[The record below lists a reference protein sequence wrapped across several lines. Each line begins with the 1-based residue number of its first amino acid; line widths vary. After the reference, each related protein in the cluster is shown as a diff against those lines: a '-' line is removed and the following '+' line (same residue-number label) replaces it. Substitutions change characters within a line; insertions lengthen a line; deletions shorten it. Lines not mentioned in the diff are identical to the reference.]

1 MDHTYKYDKISD
13 TLLILFE
20 KIEKATGIELTDH
33 ILLKIN
39 KKDQRALSLTILD
52 YSLLSQQTNY
62 GSRSFPLTGLSQ
74 LSNPLQKVILKIIAS
89 PPVNHYLLVSAY
101 TPSISEIIPITS
113 LKIGPELDRI
123 N

>member
-1 MDHTYKYDKISD
+1 MDHTFKYDEISD

-20 KIEKATGIELTDH
+20 KSEKATGIELTDH

-39 KKDQRALSLTILD
+39 KKDQRAVSLTILD
-52 YSLLSQQTNY
+52 YSLLTQQTNF
-62 GSRSFPLTGLSQ
+62 GSRSFPLTGFANLSEQ
-74 LSNPLQKVILKIIAS
+74 LQTLTLKIIS
-89 PPVNHYLLVSAY
+89 STPVCDYLLISAF
-101 TPSISEIIPITS
+101 TPSISEMIPITS